1 MVSFSLLVSQF
12 FVLLRRKIY
21 TMTNYPDSIDRIT
34 KARLRLST
42 FGSIFS
48 IALTMFFI
56 GALSLFAFFSM
67 KFLQNLSQKIE
78 MEVLFYSDVK
88 EADIDALEKQIKL
101 KPFIENSR
109 VSSRE
114 ENTRIAQQI
123 IGSNYTEVIPNNPIN
138 ASIIINVKPEYANTD
153 SLNRI
158 SKELK
163 QNTIVQDVDY
173 PESIVKSVS
182 NNFHKIQW
190 IILAICAV
198 FMVISMLL
206 VANCIRLNIYAKR
219 FNIKSMLLVGATPR
233 FVRKPF
239 VTKGLLQ
246 GIWGGLIAVALLAL
260 LLLYGNNVAPDFVD
274 FSAMLYIV
282 IILAA
287 VFVFSMLFTMLI
299 SAFSVNKYIRIN
311 DERLYL

>member
-1 MVSFSLLVSQF
+1 MV
-12 FVLLRRKIY
+12 
-21 TMTNYPDSIDRIT
+21 NYPDSIDSIT

-56 GALSLFAFFSM
+56 GALAFFAFFSM
-67 KFLQNLSQKIE
+67 RYLQNLSQKIE
-78 MEVLFYSDVK
+78 MEVLFYSDIK

-101 KPFIENSR
+101 KPYIDNSR

-114 ENTRIAQQI
+114 ENTRTAQQI
-123 IGSNYTEVIPNNPIN
+123 IGSNYTEVISNPIN
-138 ASIIINVKPEYANTD
+138 ASIILNVKPQYANSD
-153 SLNRI
+153 SLNKI

-163 QNTIVQDVDY
+163 RYPIVQDVDY
-173 PESIVKSVS
+173 PDFIVKSIS
-182 NNFHKIQW
+182 NNFKKIQW
-190 IILAICAV
+190 VILAICLV

-206 VANCIRLNIYAKR
+206 VANCIRLNIFDKR
-219 FNIKSMLLVGATPR
+219 FSIKSMLLVGATPN
-233 FVRKPF
+233 FVRRPF

-246 GIWGGLIAVALLAL
+246 GVWGGIIAVILLAL
-260 LLLYGNNVAPDFVD
+260 LLLWGNNMAPDFVD

-282 IILAA
+282 IILAG
-287 VFVFSMLFTMLI
+287 VLLFSMLFTMLI
-299 SAFSVNKYIRIN
+299 SAFSVNRYIRIN